1 MISPSGKQ
9 SVNLMTKGCLVRLT
23 KAYSKM
29 SELSAQYDI
38 DKDSEEVHP
47 KLFLLSM
54 RRLRCYFIE
63 SKKTRII
70 KRYNELK
77 TIFFE
82 DVISSV
88 ATFHDVSFQRLT
100 GKGSNLITKSAGREK
115 VHVAHSRERREMS
128 DEKNIFNT
136 VIQK

>member
-9 SVNLMTKGCLVRLT
+9 SVNLMTKGYLVRLT

-38 DKDSEEVHP
+38 DKDSEEIHP

-82 DVISSV
+82 DVISTV

-100 GKGSNLITKSAGREK
+100 GKGSNLITKSASREK

-128 DEKNIFNT
+128 DENNIFNT